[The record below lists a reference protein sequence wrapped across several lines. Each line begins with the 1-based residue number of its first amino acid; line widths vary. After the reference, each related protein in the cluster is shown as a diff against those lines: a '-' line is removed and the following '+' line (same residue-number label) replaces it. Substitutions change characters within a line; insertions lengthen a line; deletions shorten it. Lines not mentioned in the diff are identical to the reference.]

1 MTHEYKGATQRD
13 SMLWV
18 KTFHIIFVM
27 AWMAGLFYL
36 PRILV
41 HYQEGLDANED
52 VHRLVTMANKLLRF
66 TWVMAV
72 IGTTLGIWLW
82 LGWFFGGGWVLAKLG
97 FVIGL
102 IIYLMICQLLVRRMQ
117 SGGSLRL
124 SSLQLRLFNEG
135 GLVLLVPIV
144 LLAVFKPF

>member
-1 MTHEYKGATQRD
+1 
-13 SMLWV
+13 MLWV

-41 HYQEGLDANED
+41 HYQEGLEAEED
-52 VHRLVTMANKLLRF
+52 VRRLVTMANKLLRF

-72 IGTTLGIWLW
+72 IGTCLGIWLW
-82 LGWFFGGGWVLAKLG
+82 LGWFFGGGWGLAKLG

-102 IIYLMICQLLVRRMQ
+102 IIYLVICQSLVGRMQ
-117 SGGSLRL
+117 NRGTLQL

-135 GLVLLVPIV
+135 GLLLLIPIV